1 MTLPSFWRLDDF
13 GIRFDLWA
21 DEQGPSEALRRIVL
35 DWTFSRYDDPY
46 AGFSRKVEVGPNF
59 WWGPVPGTIHNGSV
73 VVCGYWIF
81 EEDRRVRCDNFAT
94 LSLPL

>member
-1 MTLPSFWRLDDF
+1 MTSPAFWRLDGF
-13 GIRFDLWA
+13 GRHFDIWA
-21 DEQGPSEALRRIVL
+21 EEQSPDQVLRRIVL
-35 DWTFSRYDDPY
+35 EWIFTRYDDPY
-46 AGFSRKVEVGPNF
+46 AGFKRKREVGPNF
-59 WWGPVPGTIHNGSV
+59 WWGPVPGTIHNGAV